1 MGLIMPEELQKMIP
15 ILEENISLAKSI
27 LEKNPEDEDLKRLLQ
42 SQKNTLK
49 EFKKRIPKDP
59 RDARY

>member
-49 EFKKRIPKDP
+49 EYKKRLNI
-59 RDARY
+59 